1 MDDDDTP
8 RHLAFIIKHQLIGAG
23 EKSLAQRI
31 KPITKEEAVADYE
44 ALRAVPCK
52 KLNPRS
58 KVGNTAMDYFFF
70 DLRLQTKA
78 KGGMD
83 FATFYRRRDYLRTPS
98 AKRLYE
104 YNITHGK
111 PPIVSA
117 YDVFRLYRGSIN
129 AFKPIIAKELYC
141 RYNPKTI
148 LDFSAGWGG
157 RCLGA
162 MSLDIDYI
170 GFDTNKSLK
179 KAYDGMVRTYPSNSK
194 VKMEFRDSSSVDYSK
209 YDYDFVFTSPPY
221 FQKTKPTEEYKGM
234 PTYESRED
242 FNERF
247 FFPVV
252 RNAYGGL
259 KTGGHFALN
268 IPKDMYA
275 DIKKVLGKATKK
287 HTLYITPRY
296 SGQPPVYGEFIYVW
310 KKSGALKG
318 SGKGWE
324 LPESLP
330 APTFTNEWV
339 EVKKSP
345 IHGRGLFAKVDIPKG
360 TRIADYKGEEMKYSD
375 YKEKYGDDLR
385 YSYLMRRK
393 WKVLDGKPRKYLTLN
408 PSHYANEGRPVNA
421 ELKSGGLVAKR
432 NIKAGTELLLKY
444 PDDYPRTW
452 KK

>member
-8 RHLAFIIKHQLIGAG
+8 RHLALIFKHHLVGSG
-23 EKSLAQRI
+23 LSLAQRI
-31 KPITKEEAVADYE
+31 KPISKEKALADYE

-52 KLNPRS
+52 TINPRS
-58 KVGNTAMDYFFF
+58 KVGNLAMDYFFL

-83 FATFYRRRDYLRTPS
+83 FPTFYKKRDYLRTPS

-104 YNITHGK
+104 YNLAHGK

-141 RYNPKTI
+141 RYSPTSI

-162 MSLDIDYI
+162 MSLDIDYT

-179 KAYDGMVRTYPSNSK
+179 KAYDGMVKLYPSESK
-194 VKMEFRDSSSVDYSK
+194 VKIEFRDSSKVDYSK

-221 FQKTKPTEEYKGM
+221 FQKTRPTEEYKGM
-234 PTYESRED
+234 PSYESRED

-252 RNAYGGL
+252 RNVYAGL
-259 KTGGHFALN
+259 KRGGHFALN
-268 IPKDMYA
+268 IPKDMYE

-296 SGQPPVYGEFIYVW
+296 SGQPAVYGEFIYVW
-310 KKSGALKG
+310 KK
-318 SGKGWE
+318 
-324 LPESLP
+324 
-330 APTFTNEWV
+330 
-339 EVKKSP
+339 
-345 IHGRGLFAKVDIPKG
+345 
-360 TRIADYKGEEMKYSD
+360 
-375 YKEKYGDDLR
+375 
-385 YSYLMRRK
+385 
-393 WKVLDGKPRKYLTLN
+393 
-408 PSHYANEGRPVNA
+408 
-421 ELKSGGLVAKR
+421 
-432 NIKAGTELLLKY
+432 
-444 PDDYPRTW
+444 
-452 KK
+452 